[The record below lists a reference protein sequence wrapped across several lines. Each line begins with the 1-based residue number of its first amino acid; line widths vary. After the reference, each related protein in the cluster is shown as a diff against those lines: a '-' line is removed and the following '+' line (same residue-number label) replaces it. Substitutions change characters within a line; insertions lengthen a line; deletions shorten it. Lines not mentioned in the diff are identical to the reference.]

1 MALADFNTRTVI
13 NEAITANDVID
24 ASNFAKVFSGTGEA
38 TAVQMEK
45 IGDIYVKTDT
55 GNVYIAK
62 GTTKATDWVAVGP
75 EVGE

>member
-1 MALADFNTRTVI
+1 MTLADFNTRTVV
-13 NEAITANDVID
+13 NEAIASNDVID
-24 ASNFAKVFSGTGEA
+24 ASSFAKVFSGTGEA
-38 TAVQMEK
+38 TSVQMSK

-55 GNVYIAK
+55 GDVYIAK